1 MVTNKKTYTIMILE
15 DEDDILKLYN
25 DYLSSKG
32 HKILR
37 TYLNAETIL
46 QDIDTEDPEVYI
58 IDYILPDPINGIQV
72 AIEILKKFPSAC
84 IMFITAFEL
93 LGIEISKH
101 DIFNNKNIEV
111 LLKPLR
117 LDRIQNCLLNL
128 VPIK

>member
-1 MVTNKKTYTIMILE
+1 MAIKTKTYTIMILE
-15 DEDDILKLYN
+15 DEEDILKLYN

-46 QDIDTEDPEVYI
+46 QDIDIEDPEVYI
-58 IDYILPDPINGIQV
+58 IDYKLPGPINGIQV